1 MIPGMGRSP
10 GGGNG
15 SLRILRGETLTPAFL
30 LLLPVLLQGRG
41 QKCRLSRFWEGRS
54 NDVEYLDPTAK
65 EVEVS
70 LGLSC

>member
-1 MIPGMGRSP
+1 MGRSP

-41 QKCRLSRFWEGRS
+41 QKCRLGRFWEGRS
-54 NDVEYLDPTAK
+54 NDVEHLDPTAK
-65 EVEVS
+65 EAEVS